1 MINPAYTVSVQHG
14 SKVVQP
20 HNVRNPEY
28 VLKEEHID
36 PNGIYEIW
44 HHENI
49 KEAYHR
55 IFDDATEEY
64 NKKQEDLRRVIR
76 DYYKKIKKSEQ
87 KHQVELL

>member
-14 SKVVQP
+14 SKVAQP
-20 HNVRNPEY
+20 HNVRNPKY

-55 IFDDATEEY
+55 IFDKAVKEY
-64 NKKQEDLRRVIR
+64 NEKQKDLRRVIK
-76 DYYKKIKKSEQ
+76 DYYKK
-87 KHQVELL
+87 